1 MNLNDVIEPLRKKGY
16 VERDPKENKK
26 VFYEFGLQNFMV
38 SDIAK
43 KLEFTYKDGVVEEVV
58 LTQYWFGSTT
68 FKTIATIEELLN
80 NI

>member
-1 MNLNDVIEPLRKKGY
+1 MNLNDVIEPLIKRGY

-43 KLEFTYKDGVVEEVV
+43 KLEFTYKDGVVDEVV

-68 FKTIATIEELLN
+68 FKTITTIEELLN

>member
-1 MNLNDVIEPLRKKGY
+1 MNLNDVIEPLIKRGY

-58 LTQYWFGSTT
+58 LTQYWFGNTT
-68 FKTIATIEELLN
+68 FKTITTIEELLN

>member
-1 MNLNDVIEPLRKKGY
+1 MNLNDVIEPLIKRGY

-43 KLEFTYKDGVVEEVV
+43 KLEFTHKDGVVDEIV

-68 FKTIATIEELLN
+68 FKTITTIEELLN